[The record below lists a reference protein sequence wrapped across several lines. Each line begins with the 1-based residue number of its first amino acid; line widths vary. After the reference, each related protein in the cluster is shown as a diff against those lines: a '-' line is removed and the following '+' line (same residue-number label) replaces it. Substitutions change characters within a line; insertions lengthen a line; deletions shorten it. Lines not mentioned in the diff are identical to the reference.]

1 MKEDRHQAVQ
11 VSKQTE
17 EKNRDKQDNNTKEE
31 DDDDEEPRHSDG
43 LHRSFVV
50 SRYV

>member
-1 MKEDRHQAVQ
+1 MKEDRHPAVQ
-11 VSKQTE
+11 ASKQAE
-17 EKNRDKQDNNTKEE
+17 ETNRNKQDNNNEEE

>member
-1 MKEDRHQAVQ
+1 MKEDRHPAVQ
-11 VSKQTE
+11 ASKQTE
-17 EKNRDKQDNNTKEE
+17 EKNRNKQDNNKEE
-31 DDDDEEPRHSDG
+31 NDDDEEPRHSGG

>member
-1 MKEDRHQAVQ
+1 MKEDRHRAVQ
-11 VSKQTE
+11 ASKQIE
-17 EKNRDKQDNNTKEE
+17 EKNRNKQDNNKEE
-31 DDDDEEPRHSDG
+31 NDDDEEPRHSDG